1 MIPIFE
7 PEITEKER
15 EYVADAVNTG
25 WISSQGKYILKFE
38 KQFAIRFCKKYGLAT
53 SSCTSA
59 LHLSLVSLGIS
70 AGDEVI
76 CPDLT
81 FIAPANMIALTGAK
95 AVLVDVE
102 EETLALNPSL
112 VEKAITKMTKAIIVV
127 HAFGH
132 SAPMDELQQ
141 IADFHKIPIIEDNA
155 ESPGATYKGKV
166 LGSLGKVS
174 CFSFYANK
182 ILTTGEGGMI
192 LTDDQELYL
201 YLKELR
207 DHGMSREK
215 KYVHVALGFNYRM
228 TNMQAALGVA
238 QLERFDAIL
247 KKRNKQENQY
257 DNYLSSSDQL
267 QLREKQPGSETVHW
281 MMTVRLRKEGIRDKI
296 LEYLKH
302 EGIDCRQMIYP
313 VHYAQ
318 HFRDEYAL
326 QKFPVSDLVS
336 LNSLH
341 LPSST
346 NLSEE
351 SIDIISKSLLKGL
364 KLYG

>member
-7 PEITEKER
+7 PEITAKEK
-15 EYVADAVNTG
+15 EYVANAVSSG
-25 WISSQGKYILKFE
+25 WISSQGEYINEFE
-38 KQFAIRFCKKYGLAT
+38 KQFAHQFGKKFGVAT
-53 SSCTSA
+53 SNCTSA
-59 LHLSLVSLGIS
+59 LHLSLISLEIK

-112 VEKAITKMTKAIIVV
+112 VEEAITEKTKAIIVV

-132 SAPMDELQQ
+132 PARMDELTE
-141 IADFHKIPIIEDNA
+141 IADFNKIPIIEDNA
-155 ESPGATYKGKV
+155 ESPGGTFKGKV
-166 LGSLGKVS
+166 LGSFGKMS
-174 CFSFYANK
+174 CFSFFANK

-192 LTDDQELYL
+192 LTDEQELYL
-201 YLKELR
+201 QLKELR
-207 DHGMSREK
+207 DHGMSRHK

-228 TNMQAALGVA
+228 TNMQAAIGLA
-238 QLERFDAIL
+238 QLERFEEIL
-247 KKRNKQENQY
+247 AKRNQQEKQY
-257 DNYLSSSDQL
+257 VTYLSSSEKL
-267 QLREKQPGSETVHW
+267 QLRKKQPWAETVHW
-281 MMTVRLRKEGIRDKI
+281 MMTIQLNKEGIRDKM
-296 LEYLKH
+296 LAYLKQN
-302 EGIDCRQMIYP
+302 GVDCRQMIYP

-318 HFRDEYAL
+318 HFKNEYA
-326 QKFPVSDLVS
+326 QQDFPVSEKIS
-336 LNSLH
+336 LNSFH

-351 SIDIISKSLLKGL
+351 SIEKISEILLKGL
-364 KLYG
+364 TLYG

>member
-7 PEITEKER
+7 PEITEKEK
-15 EYVADAVNTG
+15 EYVANAVNTG
-25 WISSQGKYILKFE
+25 WISSQGEYIIKFE
-38 KQFAIRFCKKYGLAT
+38 EQFASRFCKKYGIAT
-53 SSCTSA
+53 TNCTSA

-81 FIAPANMIALTGAK
+81 FIAPANMVALSGAK

-102 EETLALNPSL
+102 EETLALNPYL
-112 VEKAITKMTKAIIVV
+112 VAQAVTKKTKAIIVV
-127 HAFGH
+127 HPFGH
-132 SAPMDELQQ
+132 AARMDELQK

-155 ESPGATYKGKV
+155 ESPGAAYKGKI
-166 LGSLGKVS
+166 LGSLGKLS
-174 CFSFYANK
+174 CFSFFANK

-192 LTDDQELYL
+192 LTDDKELYL
-201 YLKELR
+201 RLKELR
-207 DHGMSREK
+207 DHGMSRDR

-228 TNMQAALGVA
+228 TNMQAALGLA
-238 QLERFDAIL
+238 QLERFDPIL
-247 KKRNKQENQY
+247 KKRNRQETLYN
-257 DNYLSSSDQL
+257 NFLSSSDKL
-267 QLREKQPGSETVHW
+267 NLRIKQPWAETVHW
-281 MMTVRLRKEGIRDKI
+281 MMTIHLRKNGIRDKM
-296 LEYLKH
+296 LGYLKQ
-302 EGIDCRQMIYP
+302 EGVDSRQMIYP
-313 VHYAQ
+313 VHYAH
-318 HFRDEYAL
+318 HFKNDYA
-326 QKFPVSDLVS
+326 QQDFPISEKVS

-351 SIDIISKSLLKGL
+351 SIEKISKTLLKGL